1 MKLLSGLLDRLLL
14 LLAVAGAGVLPAFVQ
29 QYRQRLGGRL
39 DQVNEDLSAWQ
50 QIADR
55 LHGGDMRALIQHHRD
70 SGDATFV
77 AAGDAL
83 QFMLDQQA
91 ELEAALAAMQGS
103 LPEQVWGWLQHLRWN
118 DVEATWALF
127 QPQFPLDPQGL
138 LFALL
143 GGGLL
148 WLLLVAAG
156 FATMASG
163 RQLGRSMARRRRLR
177 SLRPGRTS

>member
-1 MKLLSGLLDRLLL
+1 
-14 LLAVAGAGVLPAFVQ
+14 
-29 QYRQRLGGRL
+29 
-39 DQVNEDLSAWQ
+39 
-50 QIADR
+50 
-55 LHGGDMRALIQHHRD
+55 
-70 SGDATFV
+70 
-77 AAGDAL
+77 
-83 QFMLDQQA
+83 
-91 ELEAALAAMQGS
+91 LEAALAAMQGS
-103 LPEQVWGWLQHLRWN
+103 LPEQVLGWLQHLRWN

-148 WLLLVAAG
+148 WLLLVGAG
-156 FATMASG
+156 FATMAGG